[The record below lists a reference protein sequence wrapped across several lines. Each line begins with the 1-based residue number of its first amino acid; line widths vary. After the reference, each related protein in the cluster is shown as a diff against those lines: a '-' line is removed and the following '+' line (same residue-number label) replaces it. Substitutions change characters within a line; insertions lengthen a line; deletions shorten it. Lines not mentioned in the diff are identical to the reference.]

1 MTQQQTKG
9 NKETSNPHQ
18 QKEAKRSTG
27 TGVEMNSEGKEQEQG
42 LKPDAQTKPKGCH
55 DHAVR
60 LREDTCIVLTSLS
73 RCRETWEWK
82 WTGGHIVHNSVEKD
96 VQACAQ
102 LASPFPKHFIS
113 VQPHRRSPPLHNMWR
128 HSSVTKPTILPPPFN
143 TISFFTL
150 KTWNNPTTIQHV
162 MHSPFSKLEITPPP
176 FNTWCHCPF
185 STHHHST
192 RDAIAHSQPTAIQHV
207 MPLPILKAFW
217 HQVTNLNTANLF
229 PTQAARY
236 RSTMLSAWPLSP
248 CTSYSLAGFATQ
260 WLTRCFMPWRPG
272 WFYQGDGFVSIVL
285 KIKLKRTTRQAE
297 RWGEKLYPP
306 VSPLQPEGCWTARSP
321 PTSSAVLI
329 PLRAHNQGRQWSND
343 HNHAGNLYGRQ

>member
-1 MTQQQTKG
+1 M
-9 NKETSNPHQ
+9 
-18 QKEAKRSTG
+18 
-27 TGVEMNSEGKEQEQG
+27 
-42 LKPDAQTKPKGCH
+42 
-55 DHAVR
+55 
-60 LREDTCIVLTSLS
+60 
-73 RCRETWEWK
+73 
-82 WTGGHIVHNSVEKD
+82 
-96 VQACAQ
+96 
-102 LASPFPKHFIS
+102 
-113 VQPHRRSPPLHNMWR
+113 PL
-128 HSSVTKPTILPPPFN
+128 PILNPPPFN
-143 TISFFTL
+143 TWCHCPFSTHRHSTRDAIAHSQ
-150 KTWNNPTTIQHV
+150 PTAIQHV
-162 MHSPFSKLEITPPP
+162 MHSPFSTHHHSTRDAIAHSQPTAIQHVMPLPILNPPP

-248 CTSYSLAGFATQ
+248 CTSYSLAGFAIQ
-260 WLTRCFMPWRPG
+260 WLTRCFTPWRPG